1 MSYFFNE
8 YKNFYDVFLETKKE
22 KIEKYIVEKN
32 IVEEEIKKFNEN
44 INLLFEK
51 IQENN
56 GEKFLVAGYVQGGKT
71 DFTIGFNSKLI
82 DYYKN
87 KKNIFIHLT
96 SSNTKLFD
104 QNHQRFETFFNNKKI
119 DKSRTLLMK
128 KNRKIDEDFENV
140 IEDNDNFILF
150 FMKEKT
156 AFKKINEIICTLKK
170 HLNSNEFNIFIID
183 DEGDNAS
190 FNTKDNSSISQYE
203 KSTIFNY
210 LSNILNE
217 NKKECFIKYI
227 SITAT
232 PMIHLFAH
240 ENHDLKPDY
249 AFVLNKNYG
258 YTGIEEFINESNKSQ
273 SKLFNIINEID
284 EGEKN
289 EFEREELIK
298 SIILFFIKVL
308 FINEGKIEI
317 EDNSQPIMIINI
329 DIKKIIQERWKEFVE
344 EELNFLF
351 KHKEIFEDKMNKW
364 NITHYLHNELQ
375 KEIEDNKIENN
386 EIVKEIINNFK
397 NRYKIILFNSD
408 NKNKEDEDFENYS
421 NYLRIVI
428 GGYRMSRGITF
439 KNLLQAFIWYKP
451 KIINA
456 DNVMQQCRWFGY
468 RNKYLKHISLF
479 LNKDFLEIY
488 NDLLSLEQDLYEQIA
503 INQRTENNKFSK
515 IKPFLKLSENPYK
528 NIFGTYKGRAKQKRV
543 SNLTFSTHIIKN
555 NFKMYQEDE
564 FFFIK
569 EKFDNF
575 KSKNKDEYGFTYLE
589 FKTFEEFVNYFF
601 DKGKP
606 LEIYFGNNIKKI
618 KEKLY
623 SLNQTTII
631 RFIDSNDSKE
641 RIITGENDGMYYW
654 GNGTYKSSN
663 IGLDQSEI
671 NYIDILPLKIYKNKN
686 DLEKF
691 EKDIYRL
698 RLNLNKKLIEEISE
712 EVEGIIT
719 NNYY

>member
-1 MSYFFNE
+1 MSYFSNE
-8 YKNFYDVFLETKKE
+8 YKNFYNIFLESKKK
-22 KIEKYIVEKN
+22 KIKEYIKEENVVEK
-32 IVEEEIKKFNEN
+32 EIEKFNES

-51 IQENN
+51 IKQND
-56 GEKFLVAGYVQGGKT
+56 GKKFLVVGYVQGGKT

-82 DYYKN
+82 DHYKN

-104 QNHQRFETFFNNKKI
+104 QNHERFETFFNNKKI
-119 DKSRTLLMK
+119 DKSRTILIK
-128 KNRKIDEDFENV
+128 KNKNIDDDLENA

-150 FMKEKT
+150 FMKQKNSLEK
-156 AFKKINEIICTLKK
+156 IREIISNLKK
-170 HLNSNEFNIFIID
+170 HFNSNELNIFIID

-190 FNTKDNSSISQYE
+190 FNTKDNSSISQDE
-203 KSTIFNY
+203 KSTIFKL
-210 LSNILNE
+210 LSEIIENE
-217 NKKECFIKYI
+217 CKYI

-240 ENHDLKPDY
+240 DKHELKPDY

-284 EGEKN
+284 EDENKVK
-289 EFEREELIK
+289 EELIK
-298 SIILFFIKVL
+298 SILLFFIKTL
-308 FINEGKIEI
+308 FVYKGKIEI
-317 EDNSQPIMIINI
+317 EANSQPIMIINV
-329 DIKKIIQERWKEFVE
+329 DYKKIKQEEWKNYVE
-344 EELNFLF
+344 EELNDLF
-351 KHKEIFEDKMNKW
+351 KSESAFENKINEW
-364 NITHYLHNELQ
+364 NIVDYLHNELE
-375 KEIEDNKIENN
+375 KEIKDNKITNK
-386 EIVKEIINNFK
+386 EIVKAIIDNLK

-428 GGYRMSRGITF
+428 GGHRMSRGITF

-479 LNKDFLEIY
+479 LNKDFIQIY
-488 NDLLSLEQDLYEQIA
+488 NDLLSIEQDYYEQIA
-503 INQRTENNKFSK
+503 INQRAENNKFSQMR
-515 IKPFLKLSENPYK
+515 PFLKLSDKPYE
-528 NIFGTYKGRAKQKRV
+528 NIFGTYKQRAKQKRV

-555 NFKMYQEDE
+555 NFKMYQEDG

-606 LEIYFGNNIKKI
+606 LEIYFGNQIKKI

-623 SLNQTTII
+623 ELNQKTII
-631 RFIDSNDSKE
+631 RLIDNNDARE
-641 RIITGENDGMYYW
+641 RIITSENTGMYYW
-654 GNGTYKSSN
+654 GNGTYKSSD

-671 NYIDILPLKIYKNKN
+671 NYIDILPLKIYKRGP
-686 DLEKF
+686 EKF
-691 EKDIYRL
+691 EENIYRL
-698 RLNLNKKLIEEISE
+698 RLNLNKKLIKEISE
-712 EVEGIIT
+712 ETEGIAT
-719 NNYY
+719 ENFEERWL